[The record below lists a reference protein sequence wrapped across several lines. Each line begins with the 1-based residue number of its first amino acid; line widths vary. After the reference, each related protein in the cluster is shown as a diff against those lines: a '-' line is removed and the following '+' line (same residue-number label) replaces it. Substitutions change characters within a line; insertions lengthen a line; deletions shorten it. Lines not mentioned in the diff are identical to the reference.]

1 MKKKLILGIAI
12 ACLVSCDNHVRRQ
25 ITPTELEGVWIATA
39 ASLREAAAADG
50 LFKSPSEGGRVTLR
64 RNGECVYE
72 SFLLLAPS
80 KIVWLHGT
88 DTPCRWEIAV
98 EKDGLDAP
106 RPSGSRYLFVTLEY
120 PNSKARFG
128 FELELL
134 EKDRGVILGQPT
146 IDPDH
151 GKSWLLYERNA
162 PLRAS

>member
-1 MKKKLILGIAI
+1 MKKELILVIAI

-50 LFKSPSEGGRVTLR
+50 LFKSPNEGGRVTLR

-72 SFLLLAPS
+72 SFLLLDPG
-80 KIVWLHGT
+80 KIIWLHGA
-88 DTPCRWEIAV
+88 DTPCRWEIVV
-98 EKDGLDAP
+98 EKNGLGEF
-106 RPSGSRYLFVTLEY
+106 RPSGSPYLVVTLEY

-134 EKDRGVILGQPT
+134 EKDRGVVLGQPT
-146 IDPDH
+146 IDPNH